1 MENNMKN
8 FVNAFEGHDI
18 SERGTTLYDYW
29 MAPSGE
35 GELAYEWEDKP
46 HRLLY
51 DLISYAV
58 FLEKKIS
65 DQK

>member
-1 MENNMKN
+1 MTEFDKIFGNGRDINENT
-8 FVNAFEGHDI
+8 
-18 SERGTTLYDYW
+18 SLYDYW

-46 HRLLY
+46 NRLLY